1 MVEITLKNGSKFQI
15 ESLYFKGKFID
26 SNGTYAGGNGVMPFT
41 ESEVSKLDSALQ
53 QFGLSLQIAYS
64 AVFPTEQVEEE
75 SNQEQPVE

>member
-1 MVEITLKNGSKFQI
+1 MVEITLKKGSTVQI
-15 ESLYFKGKFID
+15 ESLQFKGKFID

-64 AVFPTEQVEEE
+64 AVFPTEQTEE